1 MQEELAA
8 ETAGTE
14 AAEQESDIINLYSD
28 KAADMVSKEI
38 RGDDA
43 MNLIV
48 DLVVDDVDPDFYE
61 ADDK

>member
-1 MQEELAA
+1 M
-8 ETAGTE
+8 
-14 AAEQESDIINLYSD
+14 SSD
-28 KAADMVSKEI
+28 KAADMVIKEI